1 MRKSKGQTI
10 DSFYTNKE
18 EKIKKKNNK
27 KPKKVKKS
35 GSVGTQKTR
44 KGKTQKSNNEDNDI
58 INLDNEIIIG
68 MTLKEEPK
76 KDTKTKKSN
85 GKKSKSKPKDKKI
98 VSKSKPVKKTQT
110 AKNNKKPKK
119 KNIKLKIVK
128 WIFLLA
134 ILATA
139 IILFMLS
146 SVFNITNITVTNNN
160 KISEQEIISL
170 SGLTKN
176 ENMFKVLNKKVE
188 ESIEQNPYIENVKIT
203 KTISGTVNLEVT
215 ERVATYMLKFANGYV
230 YINNQ
235 GYMLEISQEPLELPI
250 ISGFKTPTENIKEGN
265 RLVVEDLKELEN
277 VIKIMETAKTT
288 SVGAIIAEI
297 DISDPTNYKIII
309 PSENKTVEFGDLT
322 NINVKILKIEYII
335 EQEKG
340 KQGEIY
346 FQGAEKAVF
355 REKV

>member
-1 MRKSKGQTI
+1 M
-10 DSFYTNKE
+10 
-18 EKIKKKNNK
+18 KI
-27 KPKKVKKS
+27 
-35 GSVGTQKTR
+35 
-44 KGKTQKSNNEDNDI
+44 
-58 INLDNEIIIG
+58 
-68 MTLKEEPK
+68 
-76 KDTKTKKSN
+76 
-85 GKKSKSKPKDKKI
+85 
-98 VSKSKPVKKTQT
+98 
-110 AKNNKKPKK
+110 
-119 KNIKLKIVK
+119 
-128 WIFLLA
+128 
-134 ILATA
+134 
-139 IILFMLS
+139 
-146 SVFNITNITVTNNN
+146 
-160 KISEQEIISL
+160 
-170 SGLTKN
+170 
-176 ENMFKVLNKKVE
+176 MFKVLNKKVE

-235 GYMLEISQEPLELPI
+235 GYMLEISQEPQELPI
-250 ISGFKTPTENIKEGN
+250 ISGFKTPIENIKEGN

-277 VIKIMETAKTT
+277 VIKIMEIAKTT

-355 REKV
+355 REKKYKEVKNLNKSKIAIILGTVCMLLTISIAVQMRTIEKATNTVGTGISDNSGLKDEFLKNQDEYNTVYKKLEEAEKKLEEVRNQATQNNETDTNIEAEIKEDRRLSRTNRSNRTRFDNKS

>member
-1 MRKSKGQTI
+1 MKKSKGQTI
-10 DSFYTNKE
+10 DSFYTSKD
-18 EKIKKKNNK
+18 EKTKKRNT
-27 KPKKVKKS
+27 KKVKNKKEKRP
-35 GSVGTQKTR
+35 VKTR
-44 KGKTQKSNNEDNDI
+44 KGRTQKNNNEDNDI
-58 INLDNEIIIG
+58 IDLNNEIVIG

-76 KDTKTKKSN
+76 KDNKTKKN
-85 GKKSKSKPKDKKI
+85 KKQKDKKAIKKSKPTKK
-98 VSKSKPVKKTQT
+98 VQKR
-110 AKNNKKPKK
+110 KNNKKPKK
-119 KNIKLKIVK
+119 KNIKLKIIK
-128 WIFLLA
+128 WIVLLA
-134 ILATA
+134 LLATA

-176 ENMFKVLNKKVE
+176 ENMFKISNQKVKE
-188 ESIEQNPYIENVKIT
+188 AIKQNPYIENVKIT

-250 ISGFKTPTENIKEGN
+250 ISGFKTPTEDIKEGN
-265 RLVVEDLKELEN
+265 RLIVEDLKELEN
-277 VIKIMETAKTT
+277 IIKIVETAKTT

-309 PSENKTVEFGDLT
+309 PSENKTVEFGELT
-322 NINVKILKIEYII
+322 NINIKILKIEYII

-340 KQGEIY
+340 RQGEIY
-346 FQGAEKAVF
+346 FQSTEKAVF

>member
-1 MRKSKGQTI
+1 MRKFKGQTI
-10 DSFYTNKE
+10 DSFYTNKD
-18 EKIKKKNNK
+18 EKIKKRNNK
-27 KPKKVKKS
+27 KSKNVKGNNSAK
-35 GSVGTQKTR
+35 TQKTR
-44 KGKTQKSNNEDNDI
+44 KGNPKKSNNEDNDI
-58 INLDNEIIIG
+58 INLNNEIVIG

-76 KDTKTKKSN
+76 KDRKTT
-85 GKKSKSKPKDKKI
+85 KSKNKKTKDKKT
-98 VSKSKPVKKTQT
+98 VQKNKSIKKAKTT
-110 AKNNKKPKK
+110 KNNKKPKK
-119 KNIKLKIVK
+119 KNIKLKIIK

-146 SVFNITNITVTNNN
+146 SVFNITNITVTSNN

-176 ENMFKVLNKKVE
+176 ENMFKISNQKVKE
-188 ESIEQNPYIENVKIT
+188 AVKQNPYIENVKIT
-203 KTISGTVNLEVT
+203 KTISGTVNLEIT

-265 RLVVEDLKELEN
+265 RLIVEDLKELEN
-277 VIKIMETAKTT
+277 IIKIVETAKTT
-288 SVGAIIAEI
+288 SVGAIISEI

-309 PSENKTVEFGDLT
+309 PSENKTVEFGELT
-322 NINVKILKIEYII
+322 NINIKILKVEYII

-346 FQGAEKAVF
+346 FQGTEKAVF

>member
-10 DSFYTNKE
+10 DSFYTNKD
-18 EKIKKKNNK
+18 EKIKKRNNRKSKN
-27 KPKKVKKS
+27 VKERNS
-35 GSVGTQKTR
+35 ARTQKTR

-68 MTLKEEPK
+68 MTLKEESK
-76 KDTKTKKSN
+76 KDTKA
-85 GKKSKSKPKDKKI
+85 KKSKSKKPKDKKT

-110 AKNNKKPKK
+110 AK

-250 ISGFKTPTENIKEGN
+250 ISGFKTPIENIKEGN

-277 VIKIMETAKTT
+277 VIKIMEIAKTT

>member
-1 MRKSKGQTI
+1 
-10 DSFYTNKE
+10 
-18 EKIKKKNNK
+18 
-27 KPKKVKKS
+27 
-35 GSVGTQKTR
+35 
-44 KGKTQKSNNEDNDI
+44 
-58 INLDNEIIIG
+58 
-68 MTLKEEPK
+68 
-76 KDTKTKKSN
+76 
-85 GKKSKSKPKDKKI
+85 
-98 VSKSKPVKKTQT
+98 
-110 AKNNKKPKK
+110 
-119 KNIKLKIVK
+119 
-128 WIFLLA
+128 
-134 ILATA
+134 
-139 IILFMLS
+139 MLS

-215 ERVATYMLKFANGYV
+215 ERIATYMLKFANGYV